1 MFVGDDKFCVVVE
14 NDYGDFPIIACL
26 NRDRTPIWTRDDIG
40 LLCDTEDSPPG
51 LMRTPHGN
59 LLAMDKNGKDLLV
72 ISSEDGSVIRSI
84 KEQSKAAEGL
94 PHFTMDECSGITCL
108 PNGDIIM
115 LRYQR
120 QDVDTRSILLRFD
133 CNGNP
138 LPLWKKGQGE
148 EEKKTGFWE
157 RLAEKFSSVRMT
169 GANYI
174 QDFGNYQ
181 EKVKESALELG
192 AGSDGSVYMLRYKRL
207 AAFSSSGKKRY
218 VIEIPCSTVYGRPVA
233 NSQGE
238 VFVISDSR
246 DDSKQILR
254 ISADGQTISVVAES
268 GQGEEEWNSPRTLIL
283 EPDGTFHV
291 LGYGG
296 TWITLKP
303 SS

>member
-1 MFVGDDKFCVVVE
+1 MSYIAPMSCYYPPISPVLVIILILM
-14 NDYGDFPIIACL
+14 PIIAYCVFL
-26 NRDRTPIWTRDDIG
+26 KNKK
-40 LLCDTEDSPPG
+40 ENSFKNSSENNY
-51 LMRTPHGN
+51 N
-59 LLAMDKNGKDLLV
+59 LLILIFLFIGV
-72 ISSEDGSVIRSI
+72 I
-84 KEQSKAAEGL
+84 
-94 PHFTMDECSGITCL
+94 F
-108 PNGDIIM
+108 
-115 LRYQR
+115 
-120 QDVDTRSILLRFD
+120 
-133 CNGNP
+133 
-138 LPLWKKGQGE
+138 
-148 EEKKTGFWE
+148 
-157 RLAEKFSSVRMT
+157 FSSLYYSPFYLFDMLLYDPYSFFYQFSPIIIISIPIII
-169 GANYI
+169 GYY
-174 QDFGNYQ
+174 FYQ